1 MEWLTSQR
9 GILVSNDVNWTTI
22 SINGALMPRVSHIE
36 KWVCREAS
44 VCTST
49 LFNQNTFSQGQR
61 CHFGEL
67 VFQIQNTFNGIWL
80 RNSKTQP
87 EEQDDKSANCALC
100 LHDMTCGLT
109 ELLNDLNNHL
119 QPSLVDR
126 KWSINKAKALFV
138 STDVFRNWCW
148 WVIWDK
154 DHLGQLMWHFFCHL
168 LSVLRQPTP
177 GLYCYPIQHVKNTEL
192 ILSLAF
198 CFCALPPLVTSACLY
213 QLC

>member
-1 MEWLTSQR
+1 MFAQARFLIRTHSPKVSVVT
-9 GILVSNDVNWTTI
+9 LVNLSFKSRI
-22 SINGALMPRVSHIE
+22 RLMGSDWETVKHNLKNKMTKI
-36 KWVCREAS
+36 
-44 VCTST
+44 
-49 LFNQNTFSQGQR
+49 
-61 CHFGEL
+61 
-67 VFQIQNTFNGIWL
+67 
-80 RNSKTQP
+80 
-87 EEQDDKSANCALC
+87 ANCALC